1 MQLEDSPHPL
11 EHNVEVLDAVGPGKG
26 NVQRVHHELVDDLFA
41 AADGSGNVISKK
53 LPTHLVTK
61 LHKFTEYCVS
71 NFKVWVLFGSS

>member
-41 AADGSGNVISKK
+41 AANGSGNVI
-53 LPTHLVTK
+53 
-61 LHKFTEYCVS
+61 
-71 NFKVWVLFGSS
+71 